1 MKQYGATYQSS
12 LGSIMK
18 PLGSGCKIELSA
30 DMNSSAAAK
39 AWARSLTVLILYARD
54 MMKIMIAL
62 ERRRVMVSARISS
75 WTTCTVMV

>member
-12 LGSIMK
+12 LGLIIK
-18 PLGSGCKIELSA
+18 LLGSGCIIALSA

-54 MMKIMIAL
+54 MMKIMMVL
-62 ERRRVMVSARISS
+62 EEEESNGE
-75 WTTCTVMV
+75 CKDH

>member
-12 LGSIMK
+12 LGFIVKLS
-18 PLGSGCKIELSA
+18 GSGCIIALSA

>member
-54 MMKIMIAL
+54 MMMKIMMAL
-62 ERRRVMVSARISS
+62 EESESNGERKDQ
-75 WTTCTVMV
+75 